1 MEKLE
6 KKMKESMDSAV
17 QMAEKMMEENPSMG
31 MDEAIAKALTV
42 LADKKNKGQAQKT
55 CTGRI

>member
-31 MDEAIAKALTV
+31 MDEAIAKAL
-42 LADKKNKGQAQKT
+42 
-55 CTGRI
+55 